1 MSNLIFEKSTSRLT
15 DIAQKWFCIY
25 GYIRISVR
33 KKIGTRFLIQHKLCS
48 RANTAAIANPHFF
61 WHPVYNLSRTLHL
74 YIGSQSLNTRVISS
88 LWSPSLIPHQ
98 YQESRENKINQNN
111 VRISKKT
118 WVPIS
123 SIISYDNFFLLFVI
137 KLQ

>member
-48 RANTAAIANPHFF
+48 RANTAAFANPHFF
-61 WHPVYNLSRTLHL
+61 
-74 YIGSQSLNTRVISS
+74 
-88 LWSPSLIPHQ
+88 
-98 YQESRENKINQNN
+98 
-111 VRISKKT
+111 
-118 WVPIS
+118 
-123 SIISYDNFFLLFVI
+123 
-137 KLQ
+137 